1 MESKTE
7 NDSDPL
13 NTSEEIRKKAREE
26 LNRQLQGLLN
36 NQPIEKLTDD
46 NIEDEVNR
54 LMEEVDLYEKNYIP
68 KEVDE
73 NAYNELKKF
82 EEEFGH
88 DIEDE
93 KDEDEDE
100 KDEKEESTSKI
111 NNNLDSN
118 EIIDTS
124 SNKKNNEKKKVKNNK
139 KEGKRKQ
146 FDLNF
151 DIDEFEKI
159 INDNEFDSDDNNGK
173 SSKKENNEDDI
184 TEDRE
189 IKQLLNEYEKQLNL
203 EVEKEVEK
211 EFKPKMDQNDI
222 KRADALLKKDPLINE
237 AIVQKLITKEEL
249 VLYIDY
255 YEIFSLTN
263 KAKKAT
269 NEHLKALDDLC
280 LKINEDKKNNEK
292 VEDKKNKKI
301 DLNDEDAISKL
312 TSEIE
317 KKLENSED
325 ILNKKLD
332 YEKLMMNA
340 SKEANKNNAIDVKKE
355 NLQKIL
361 EKYNKENNRDR
372 DAISARS
379 NKSNASLVS
388 NKTGFTN
395 FTNYSNADNKLKG
408 LKSNNINN
416 KNEIVDKDIR
426 PSTTRSEIS
435 NFTTEELM
443 SVPKFT
449 LYQNNKVKEKKQKI
463 NNSNVNNDNL
473 SNLTKLTSDS
483 NDNKINN
490 KTFYKNNNDYND
502 KDLLKPKAL
511 LKPISKDKIKTNR
524 NAKMNDVSNSNML
537 NVSNASNISG
547 ITGKKIMPPIKNS
560 KNNNGIKSQ
569 TSQRVD
575 LFDDD
580 ANPLNMGKFRGARK
594 DLIKLKM
601 GGKSKM
607 HELFSDKP
615 RNLED
620 NEKLR
625 QKFMD
630 FIQAGKD
637 NNINPNSN
645 PLKKSIVRKKIE
657 EAQKFNKF
665 NK

>member
-93 KDEDEDE
+93 KDEDE

-139 KEGKRKQ
+139 KEEKRKK

-173 SSKKENNEDDI
+173 SSKKESNEDDI

-615 RNLED
+615 RNMEE

>member
-93 KDEDEDE
+93 KDEDE

-361 EKYNKENNRDR
+361 EKYNKENNKDR

-379 NKSNASLVS
+379 NKSNTSLVS

-416 KNEIVDKDIR
+416 KNEKVEKDIR
-426 PSTTRSEIS
+426 PSTTRSEVS

-463 NNSNVNNDNL
+463 NNSNANNDNL

-524 NAKMNDVSNSNML
+524 NAKMNDVSNSNIL
-537 NVSNASNISG
+537 NVSNTSNISG

>member
-7 NDSDPL
+7 NDSNPL

-93 KDEDEDE
+93 KDEDE

-124 SNKKNNEKKKVKNNK
+124 SKKNNEKKKVKNNK

-173 SSKKENNEDDI
+173 SSKKESNEDDI

-211 EFKPKMDQNDI
+211 EYKPKMDQNDI

-372 DAISARS
+372 DAISSRS
-379 NKSNASLVS
+379 NKSNTSLVS

-463 NNSNVNNDNL
+463 KNSNANNDNL

-524 NAKMNDVSNSNML
+524 NAKMNDVSNSNIL

>member
-173 SSKKENNEDDI
+173 SSKKESNEDDI

>member
-7 NDSDPL
+7 NDSNPL

-93 KDEDEDE
+93 KDEDE

-124 SNKKNNEKKKVKNNK
+124 SKKNNEKKKVKNNK

-173 SSKKENNEDDI
+173 SSKKESNEDDI

-211 EFKPKMDQNDI
+211 EYKPKMDQNDI

-372 DAISARS
+372 DAISSRS
-379 NKSNASLVS
+379 NKSNTSLVS

-416 KNEIVDKDIR
+416 KNEIVDKDNR
-426 PSTTRSEIS
+426 PATTRSEIS

-463 NNSNVNNDNL
+463 KNSNANNDNL

-524 NAKMNDVSNSNML
+524 NAKMNDVSNSNIL

>member
-7 NDSDPL
+7 NDSNPL

-93 KDEDEDE
+93 KDEDE

-124 SNKKNNEKKKVKNNK
+124 SKKNNEKKKVKNNK

-173 SSKKENNEDDI
+173 SSKKESNEDDI

-211 EFKPKMDQNDI
+211 EYKPKMDQNDI

-463 NNSNVNNDNL
+463 KNSNANNDNL

-524 NAKMNDVSNSNML
+524 NAKMNDVSNSNIL

>member
-54 LMEEVDLYEKNYIP
+54 LMEEVD
-68 KEVDE
+68 E

-93 KDEDEDE
+93 KDEDE

-173 SSKKENNEDDI
+173 SSKKESNEDDI

-463 NNSNVNNDNL
+463 KNSNANNDNL

-524 NAKMNDVSNSNML
+524 NAKMNDVSNSNIL

>member
-93 KDEDEDE
+93 KDEDE

-139 KEGKRKQ
+139 KEEKRKK

-524 NAKMNDVSNSNML
+524 NAKMNDVSNSNIL

>member
-54 LMEEVDLYEKNYIP
+54 LMEEVDLNEKNYIP

-184 TEDRE
+184 TEKRE

>member
-93 KDEDEDE
+93 KDEDE

-173 SSKKENNEDDI
+173 SSKKESNEDDI

-463 NNSNVNNDNL
+463 KNSNANNDNL

-524 NAKMNDVSNSNML
+524 NAKMNDVSNSNIL

>member
-1 MESKTE
+1 MESKIE
-7 NDSDPL
+7 SDSDPL

-88 DIEDE
+88 DLE
-93 KDEDEDE
+93 
-100 KDEKEESTSKI
+100 DEKEEDEKNEKEEESTNKI
-111 NNNLDSN
+111 NKNLDSN

-124 SNKKNNEKKKVKNNK
+124 SNKKINEKKKVKNNK
-139 KEGKRKQ
+139 KEEKKKKY
-146 FDLNF
+146 DLNF
-151 DIDEFEKI
+151 DIEEFEKI
-159 INDNEFDSDDNNGK
+159 INDDEFDSDDNNGK
-173 SSKKENNEDDI
+173 SSKKNNIEDDI

-203 EVEKEVEK
+203 EVEREVEK
-211 EFKPKMDQNDI
+211 EFKPKLDQNDI

-280 LKINEDKKNNEK
+280 LKLNEDKKNNEN

-332 YEKLMMNA
+332 YEKLIMNA
-340 SKEANKNNAIDVKKE
+340 SKEANKNNVNEVKKE

-361 EKYNKENNRDR
+361 EKYNKENNKDR
-372 DAISARS
+372 DALSARS
-379 NKSNASLVS
+379 NKSNTSLVS

-408 LKSNNINN
+408 LKSNTINN
-416 KNEIVDKDIR
+416 KNEIIEKENR
-426 PSTTRSEIS
+426 PSTTRSENS

-449 LYQNNKVKEKKQKI
+449 LYQNNKGKEKKQKI
-463 NNSNVNNDNL
+463 NNSNINNANL
-473 SNLTKLTSDS
+473 SSQTKLNTDS
-483 NDNKINN
+483 NDNKITN

-502 KDLLKPKAL
+502 KELLKQKAL

-524 NAKMNDVSNSNML
+524 NPKINDISNSNIL

-569 TSQRVD
+569 TNQRVD

-620 NEKLR
+620 NERLR

-637 NNINPNSN
+637 NNINSNAN

-657 EAQKFNKF
+657 EAQKFNKL

>member
-93 KDEDEDE
+93 KDEDE

-139 KEGKRKQ
+139 KEEKRKK

-173 SSKKENNEDDI
+173 SSKKESNEDDI

-463 NNSNVNNDNL
+463 KNSNANNDNL

>member
-93 KDEDEDE
+93 KDEDE

-524 NAKMNDVSNSNML
+524 NAKMNDVSNSNIL

>member
-1 MESKTE
+1 MESKEET
-7 NDSDPL
+7 DSDPL

-54 LMEEVDLYEKNYIP
+54 LMEEVDMYEKNYIP

-93 KDEDEDE
+93 KEEDE
-100 KDEKEESTSKI
+100 KDEKEEPTNKI
-111 NNNLDSN
+111 NNNLNSN
-118 EIIDTS
+118 EIIDSS
-124 SNKKNNEKKKVKNNK
+124 SNKKSNEKKKAKNNK
-139 KEGKRKQ
+139 KEEKKKKY
-146 FDLNF
+146 DLNF
-151 DIDEFEKI
+151 DIEEFENI
-159 INDNEFDSDDNNGK
+159 INDNDFDSDDNNGK
-173 SSKKENNEDDI
+173 SSKKNNTEDDI

-203 EVEKEVEK
+203 EVEREVEK

-222 KRADALLKKDPLINE
+222 KRAEALLKRDPLINE

-269 NEHLKALDDLC
+269 NEHLKALDELC
-280 LKINEDKKNNEK
+280 LKSNEDKRDNENG
-292 VEDKKNKKI
+292 EDKNKKKI

-340 SKEANKNNAIDVKKE
+340 SKEANRNNKVDVKKE

-361 EKYNKENNRDR
+361 DKYNKENNKDR

-379 NKSNASLVS
+379 NKSNTSLVS

-395 FTNYSNADNKLKG
+395 FTNYSNPDNKLKG
-408 LKSNNINN
+408 IKSNTTNN
-416 KNEIVDKDIR
+416 KNEIIEKDNR

-443 SVPKFT
+443 SVPKFI
-449 LYQNNKVKEKKQKI
+449 LYQNNKGKEKKQK
-463 NNSNVNNDNL
+463 NNSNINNDNL
-473 SNLTKLTSDS
+473 SKLTKLSSDS
-483 NDNKINN
+483 NTNKINN

-511 LKPISKDKIKTNR
+511 LKPISKDKIKTSR
-524 NAKMNDVSNSNML
+524 NTQMNDTTNSNIL

-547 ITGKKIMPPIKNS
+547 ITGKKIIPPIKNA

-569 TSQRVD
+569 TNQRVD

-620 NEKLR
+620 NERLR

-637 NNINPNSN
+637 NNINSNAN